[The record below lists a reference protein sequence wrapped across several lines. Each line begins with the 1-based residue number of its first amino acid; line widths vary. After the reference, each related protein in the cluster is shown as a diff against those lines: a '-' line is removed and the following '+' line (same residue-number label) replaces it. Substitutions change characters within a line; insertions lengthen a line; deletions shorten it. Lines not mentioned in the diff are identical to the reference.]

1 MGSVFRKGSEQSG
14 QSQALSGQQAQMANE
29 MFGSA
34 KPAID
39 RLLGM
44 NTEMLRGDGLP
55 AGLKSTVGLG
65 APIAQQEQELS
76 AAKRSILD
84 TAPRGGLQQRA
95 LMDLPIQ
102 RLLGR
107 DLMSAQQRAIDDQTR
122 SSLFSTAMSAATG
135 MPQQAMGGISG
146 AASNLNSLGQ
156 QRIGQNQQALS
167 GTGSMIGALG
177 KGAMM
182 MCWIAERFYGVDDP
196 RTHILRAWFRSQPDW
211 WVTKLYQRHGEWASR
226 QWWCGVLRPL
236 FTYWLGRATQWAH
249 SAAV

>member
-14 QSQALSGQQAQMANE
+14 QSQALSGQQAQMANQ

-34 KPAID
+34 KPMID
-39 RLLGM
+39 RLFGM

-55 AGLKSTVGLG
+55 AGLRSTVGLG
-65 APIAQQEQELS
+65 VPIAQQEAEL
-76 AAKRSILD
+76 ATAKRGIMDSM
-84 TAPRGGLQQRA
+84 PRGGLQQRA
-95 LMDLPIQ
+95 LMELPLQ
-102 RLLGR
+102 RLLQR
-107 DLMSAQQRAIDDQTR
+107 DMLSANRNAIDDSTR
-122 SSLFSTAMSAATG
+122 QNLFSTAMSAATG
-135 MPQQAMGGISG
+135 MPQQAMGGIGS
-146 AASNLNSLGQ
+146 AAGNLNSLGQ
-156 QRIGQNQQALS
+156 QRIGQNQQALQ
-167 GTGSMIGALG
+167 GTGQLIGQLG

-182 MCWIAERFYGVDDP
+182 MCWIAERFYGKDDA

-226 QWWCGVLRPL
+226 QWWCGALRPL